1 MSRMEMK
8 MLRWILGVTRSDRI
22 RNEEIRKRCG
32 VVDITEKMREARLRW
47 FGHVERRE
55 NGVVREVMEM
65 EVEGNR
71 GRGRPRKRWNECVK
85 QDMRERGLEEEDA
98 WDGTRWRRGHRTTDP
113 GSVWD

>member
-1 MSRMEMK
+1 MK
-8 MLRWILGVTRSDRI
+8 RY
-22 RNEEIRKRCG
+22 G

-47 FGHVERRE
+47 FGHIERRD
-55 NGVVREVMEM
+55 NRVVREVMEM

-98 WDGTRWRRGHRTTDP
+98 WDRARWRRGHQTTDP